1 MMNIKQRFI
10 YKASIGFSLGVLVT
24 IIINIISAYVQNGD
38 MMYYLYDFKDVRS
51 GRTFMQLMLE
61 LLTGG
66 LLGLIG
72 NGGSVVYEIES
83 WGILKSTIVHFLFTM
98 TTFFVIGLFNGWLI
112 PGINLT
118 NIVMI
123 SAMILAYFII
133 WLVQYLVY
141 KKEIDDINKGV
152 KLLKSREDS

>member
-1 MMNIKQRFI
+1 MRSDTTRISVLDFISWRQMHEQTLIYRIGGNINRI
-10 YKASIGFSLGVLVT
+10 DISYGNC
-24 IIINIISAYVQNGD
+24 IN
-38 MMYYLYDFKDVRS
+38 YLK
-51 GRTFMQLMLE
+51 
-61 LLTGG
+61 
-66 LLGLIG
+66 
-72 NGGSVVYEIES
+72 
-83 WGILKSTIVHFLFTM
+83 K
-98 TTFFVIGLFNGWLI
+98 
-112 PGINLT
+112 NLT

>member
-1 MMNIKQRFI
+1 MHEQTLLYRIGGNINRC
-10 YKASIGFSLGVLVT
+10 AV
-24 IIINIISAYVQNGD
+24 
-38 MMYYLYDFKDVRS
+38 
-51 GRTFMQLMLE
+51 
-61 LLTGG
+61 
-66 LLGLIG
+66 
-72 NGGSVVYEIES
+72 
-83 WGILKSTIVHFLFTM
+83 
-98 TTFFVIGLFNGWLI
+98 FVIGLFNGWLI

-133 WLVQYLVY
+133 WLVKYLVY

>member
-1 MMNIKQRFI
+1 
-10 YKASIGFSLGVLVT
+10 
-24 IIINIISAYVQNGD
+24 
-38 MMYYLYDFKDVRS
+38 
-51 GRTFMQLMLE
+51 MQLMLE